1 MIYVIVDN
9 LTAGDDHYI
18 AYGMELDS
26 MDFLDIIAT
35 YMQEDEAVMVTTKP
49 DLIKMMQDGSRIT
62 VVE

>member
-9 LTAGDDHYI
+9 LDCGEDHYI
-18 AYGMELDS
+18 AYGMKLES
-26 MDFLDIIAT
+26 MDFLDLIAA
-35 YMQEDEAVMVTTKP
+35 YMDEDEAVMVTTKP